1 MIETQNRNMLLNNAI
16 KYTKS
21 MLNMLIESL
30 ASKLLLQVAC
40 VSPFLVRGLGLEPLM
55 NPN

>member
-21 MLNMLIESL
+21 LLNMLIESL

-40 VSPFLVRGLGLEPLM
+40 VSPVLVRGLGLEPLM